1 MSTSCLL
8 AHLSFGFVETWSS
21 GRSFDAAALD
31 SSSRLVGSFVQQR
44 RSTPDDYLTKVTIES
59 SISDTSSSHFYSE
72 VIMTESNGV
81 LHRILRRRSHESN
94 KLKADLNGI
103 PHPSEFIYMGNRR
116 SQLPTGP
123 TLTLFTIPETN
134 HIRYYLKHS
143 DELGL
148 HGGFLKW
155 PYITLFEIKGRR
167 LKDLK
172 VRLKT
177 RRRPDQFYYED
188 DSRLWND
195 GEDLNKTNGI
205 DRLGKEWKFAFR
217 TVKARTRCIAS
228 EGMPYND
235 LHILWRHNRRLR
247 NLHNRIEKKDNL
259 LGEAD
264 CSPAFCGNI
273 GCAKDAKFG

>member
-1 MSTSCLL
+1 DVTPQSSYVIYGIC
-8 AHLSFGFVETWSS
+8 HNGHVFSFSEADVH
-21 GRSFDAAALD
+21 AA
-31 SSSRLVGSFVQQR
+31 

-155 PYITLFEIKGRR
+155 PYITLFEIKV
-167 LKDLK
+167 L
-172 VRLKT
+172 T
-177 RRRPDQFYYED
+177 
-188 DSRLWND
+188 DSNML
-195 GEDLNKTNGI
+195 
-205 DRLGKEWKFAFR
+205 
-217 TVKARTRCIAS
+217 
-228 EGMPYND
+228 
-235 LHILWRHNRRLR
+235 
-247 NLHNRIEKKDNL
+247 
-259 LGEAD
+259 
-264 CSPAFCGNI
+264 
-273 GCAKDAKFG
+273 

>member
-1 MSTSCLL
+1 M
-8 AHLSFGFVETWSS
+8 AFVMM
-21 GRSFDAAALD
+21 
-31 SSSRLVGSFVQQR
+31 VK
-44 RSTPDDYLTKVTIES
+44 STPDNYLAKVMTES
-59 SISDTSSSHFYSE
+59 TTYNTSSSYFYPE
-72 VIMTESNGV
+72 VILTESNGV
-81 LHRILRRRSHESN
+81 LHRILRRRSYKCNELN
-94 KLKADLNGI
+94 AYLNGI
-103 PHPSEFIYMGNRR
+103 PRPSEFIYMGNRR
-116 SQLPTGP
+116 SQLATGP
-123 TLTLFTIPETN
+123 ALTLFAIPETN

-195 GEDLNKTNGI
+195 GEDLNTTHDI
-205 DRLGKEWKFAFR
+205 DRLGKEWRFAFR

-228 EGMPYND
+228 EGMPNID

-247 NLHNRIEKKDNL
+247 SIYGKTETKDNL
-259 LGEAD
+259 LGIVQ
-264 CSPAFCGNI
+264 SGYLRQH
-273 GCAKDAKFG
+273 